1 MLRSLKAG
9 ARGQRPG
16 ASGSWLLILLTA
28 GLCQGGI
35 FPDTIGDFQKSAPK
49 TVSIRDQTLDEEYGF
64 EATEQA
70 AFAGQD
76 KSLAK
81 KFIATAWR
89 FRDST
94 GAMAFFQQRRPSG
107 ASPAKLTQLSVATS
121 DGVILAYGNY
131 VFQFT
136 GAVPPAAELS
146 TLYTQLPRLEQSPL
160 PALIGFLP
168 SEGLIPNSERY
179 VLGPVSLKLFEPR
192 IAPSVAAFHLGS
204 EGQLGKYQT
213 TKGPMTLAIFNYP
226 TPNIARERADD
237 FQKLPGAVAKRT
249 GPLVAVIIQP
259 PDADAAERVLSQVRY
274 EANLIWN
281 EKVPGNPG
289 KQISSLF
296 LNVVL
301 LAGIVGVLGLMAGAG
316 LGAFRIGLRKLGL
329 KSADADAMTTL
340 HLGDK

>member
-1 MLRSLKAG
+1 MLRIVIGFLFAVGLSRG
-9 ARGQRPG
+9 A
-16 ASGSWLLILLTA
+16 
-28 GLCQGGI
+28 I
-35 FPDTIGDFQKSAPK
+35 FPDTIGEFQKNAPK

-64 EATEQA
+64 EATEAA
-70 AFAGQD
+70 AFKAPD
-76 KSLAK
+76 KAAEK
-81 KFIATAWR
+81 NFVATAWR

-94 GAMAFFQQRRPSG
+94 GAMAFFQQHRPSG

-136 GAVPPAAELS
+136 GAVPPAADLNQ
-146 TLYTQLPRLEQSPL
+146 LYTQLPRLEQSPL

-179 VLGPVSLKLFEPR
+179 VLGPVSLKLFESR

-213 TKGPMTLAIFNYP
+213 PKGPMTLSIFNYP
-226 TPNIARERADD
+226 TPNIARERAEE
-237 FQKLPGAVAKRT
+237 FQKIPGAVAKRT
-249 GPLVAVIIQP
+249 GPLVAVIIEP
-259 PDADAAERVLSQVRY
+259 PDADAAEKVLSQVRY

-296 LNVVL
+296 FNVML
-301 LAGIVGVLGLMAGAG
+301 LAGIVGLMGLAAGAG
-316 LGAFRIGLRKLGL
+316 LGAFRVGLRKLGW

>member
-1 MLRSLKAG
+1 MLRIVTG
-9 ARGQRPG
+9 F
-16 ASGSWLLILLTA
+16 LLAA
-28 GLCQGGI
+28 GLSHGAI
-35 FPDTIGDFQKSAPK
+35 FPDKIGDFEKSTPK
-49 TVSIRDQTLDEEYGF
+49 TVSVRDQTLDEEYGL

-70 AFAGQD
+70 AFSTPE
-76 KSLAK
+76 KH
-81 KFIATAWR
+81 FVATAWR

-94 GAMAFFQQRRPSG
+94 GGMAFFQQHRPSG
-107 ASPAKLTQLSVATS
+107 AAPAKLTQLSVATS

-146 TLYTQLPRLEQSPL
+146 QLYTQLPRLEQSPL

-213 TKGPMTLAIFNYP
+213 PKGPMTLAIFNYP
-226 TPNIARERADD
+226 TPNIARERSEE
-237 FQKLPGAVAKRT
+237 FQKIQGAVAKRT
-249 GPLVAVIIQP
+249 GPLVAVIIEP
-259 PDADAAERVLSQVRY
+259 PDADAAEKVLSLVRY

-301 LAGIVGVLGLMAGAG
+301 LAGIVGLLGLAAGAG
-316 LGAFRIGLRKLGL
+316 LGAFRVGLRKLGW